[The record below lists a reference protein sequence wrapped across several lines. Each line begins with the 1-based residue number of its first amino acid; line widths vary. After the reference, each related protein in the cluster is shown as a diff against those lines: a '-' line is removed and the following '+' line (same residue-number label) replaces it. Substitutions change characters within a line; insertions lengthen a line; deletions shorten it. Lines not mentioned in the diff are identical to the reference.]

1 MKNRLIPLF
10 LMNAILISS
19 CTSSKK
25 DVAIFIYNQEDT
37 FISSLGDSMKE
48 VLERKGFSY
57 SLDFASNSQ
66 IQQNESLIDV
76 IDNGKAK
83 MLFVNPVDRMS
94 AGAIIDKI
102 SNKEIPVVFF
112 NRQPL
117 DVDIQRGRVNN
128 NRIFYV
134 GTNSEA
140 EGQSQAEMIA
150 NLFGNP
156 DSLNSEYDKNGD
168 GKIQIVLLKGEIG
181 HQDSENRSKGL
192 LEGLKAKGY
201 HTDILSSSYC
211 NWSRAESRVRM
222 KEIMDNYG
230 AGIEVVA
237 AANDDMALGAIDY
250 LILDRKENKESS
262 GLPFPFFG
270 VDGTLVGLKYIE
282 KGYLTGTVMN
292 EASSQAEACVRIME
306 DLLTYG
312 KISDD
317 FPYPMENEYTVYVK
331 GKTIMKTNDDTLKSS
346 AQK

>member
-1 MKNRLIPLF
+1 MKNRQIPLF

-19 CTSSKK
+19 CSTSKK

-48 VLERKGFSY
+48 VLEKKGFSY
-57 SLDFASNSQ
+57 SIDFASNSQ

-102 SNKEIPVVFF
+102 LNRDIPVIFF

-117 DVDIQRGRVNN
+117 DDDIQRGRMNN
-128 NRIFYV
+128 NRIYYV
-134 GTNSEA
+134 GTNSEW
-140 EGQSQAEMIA
+140 EGQSQADMIA
-150 NLFGNP
+150 ELFGSP
-156 DSLNSEYDKNGD
+156 ESLNPQYDKNGD
-168 GKIQIVLLKGEIG
+168 GKIQMVLLKGEIG
-181 HQDSENRSKGL
+181 HQDSENRSEGL
-192 LEGLKAKGY
+192 LEGLKNKGY
-201 HTDILSSSYC
+201 QTEVLSSSYC
-211 NWSRAESRVRM
+211 NWSREESRVRM
-222 KEIMDNYG
+222 KEIMDNFG
-230 AGIEVVA
+230 TGIEVIA

-250 LILDRKENKESS
+250 LLLDQKEENKSDR
-262 GLPFPFFG
+262 LPFPFFG
-270 VDGTLVGLKYIE
+270 VDGTVVGLNYIQR
-282 KGYLTGTVMN
+282 GYLTGTVTN
-292 EASSQAEACVRIME
+292 EASSQAEVCVRIME

-331 GKTIMKTNDDTLKSS
+331 GKNIKKE
-346 AQK
+346 